1 MTCIAYII
9 NFASPEIKFL
19 ALPLSAIHSS
29 PHSLHKSKL
38 IVTSNLTIQMGFSQT
53 CTCLAYIINFACP
66 AIKFLALPSTP
77 VHIVCTSPN

>member
-53 CTCLAYIINFACP
+53 TSPPRRKIISILEN
-66 AIKFLALPSTP
+66 KSTP
-77 VHIVCTSPN
+77 KPRFLDFGGTPV